1 MASESGSPVAVY
13 SALVANFVIAITKFL
28 ASAVTGSSAMFS
40 EGVHSVVDT
49 SNQALILLGLRRS
62 RKPPD
67 ARHPFGYGKELY
79 FWSFVVAII
88 LFGFGGGLSFYE
100 GIKHVRHPVTIDNPT
115 WNYVVLSLS
124 LIHI

>member
-67 ARHPFGYGKELY
+67 ARHP
-79 FWSFVVAII
+79 
-88 LFGFGGGLSFYE
+88 
-100 GIKHVRHPVTIDNPT
+100 
-115 WNYVVLSLS
+115 LS